1 MCGEGGLQVH
11 GGSAVSLLVE
21 HGQFVDPRYPVDT
34 FGATMARADELPDLP
49 WWSRTY
55 AGYRERFVEPYELTL
70 GGGRVVL
77 SLEQAPCVSAEHAR
91 AAKEGSDGSCTAS
104 TVWDAGIVLAA
115 MVYEQWMLSDGARRT
130 AEEDATDRSKRRC
143 LDLGSGTGIVGLAAA
158 ACGGFSQV
166 VLTDM
171 PSVVPLLEHN
181 VERNRSALVH
191 DGRCGLETVS
201 LRWDDAAELR
211 SVAALGPYELIVG
224 GDLLYRPQVVEPLLA
239 ALRALV
245 GRRTTVL
252 LAASLQHS
260 PETIDL
266 FVDAAATAGFAV
278 ERLGTRRKG
287 TKGTGT
293 GKLRDAGDGK
303 GFKAKKLCLEGPA
316 GASESGGSSSSS
328 SSMTRAQSSTY
339 RSMQYD
345 VDRVTA

>member
-1 MCGEGGLQVH
+1 M
-11 GGSAVSLLVE
+11 
-21 HGQFVDPRYPVDT
+21 
-34 FGATMARADELPDLP
+34 MARADELPDLP

-181 VERNRSALVH
+181 VERNRSALMH
-191 DGRCGLETVS
+191 DGRCGLETGGGGRTHATIRS
-201 LRWDDAAELR
+201 SGKQAAGIAAFLRR
-211 SVAALGPYELIVG
+211 Y
-224 GDLLYRPQVVEPLLA
+224 
-239 ALRALV
+239 
-245 GRRTTVL
+245 
-252 LAASLQHS
+252 
-260 PETIDL
+260 
-266 FVDAAATAGFAV
+266 
-278 ERLGTRRKG
+278 
-287 TKGTGT
+287 
-293 GKLRDAGDGK
+293 
-303 GFKAKKLCLEGPA
+303 
-316 GASESGGSSSSS
+316 
-328 SSMTRAQSSTY
+328 M
-339 RSMQYD
+339 
-345 VDRVTA
+345 

>member
-1 MCGEGGLQVH
+1 M
-11 GGSAVSLLVE
+11 
-21 HGQFVDPRYPVDT
+21 
-34 FGATMARADELPDLP
+34 ATEELPDLP

-55 AGYRERFVEPYELTL
+55 AGYRERFVAPYELTL

-91 AAKEGSDGSCTAS
+91 AAKAGSDGSCTAS

-115 MVYEQWMLSDGARRT
+115 MVYEQFMLIRA
-130 AEEDATDRSKRRC
+130 AEEDATDFSRRRC

-158 ACGGFSQV
+158 ASGGFSQV

-171 PSVVPLLEHN
+171 PSVVPLLERN
-181 VERNRSALVH
+181 VERNRSELVH
-191 DGRCGLETVS
+191 DGRCGLESVS

-245 GRRTTVL
+245 GRHTTVL

-278 ERLGTRRKG
+278 ERLGTGCQSADAQSDEVKLLRLTRRKG
-287 TKGTGT
+287 TKGTGSS
-293 GKLRDAGDGK
+293 KQRDAGVGK
-303 GFKAKKLCLEGPA
+303 GPKAKKLCLEGPA
-316 GASESGGSSSSS
+316 GASKSGGGSSSS
-328 SSMTRAQSSTY
+328 MPRA
-339 RSMQYD
+339 
-345 VDRVTA
+345 VDYVQ

>member
-1 MCGEGGLQVH
+1 M
-11 GGSAVSLLVE
+11 
-21 HGQFVDPRYPVDT
+21 
-34 FGATMARADELPDLP
+34 MARADELPDLP

-115 MVYEQWMLSDGARRT
+115 MVYEQWMLSDGARHT

-278 ERLGTRRKG
+278 ERLGTGCQSADAQSDEVKLLRLTRRKG
-287 TKGTGT
+287 TKGTGS

>member
-1 MCGEGGLQVH
+1 M
-11 GGSAVSLLVE
+11 
-21 HGQFVDPRYPVDT
+21 
-34 FGATMARADELPDLP
+34 MARADELPDLP

-278 ERLGTRRKG
+278 ERLGTGCQSADAQSDEVKLLRLTRRKG
-287 TKGTGT
+287 TKGTGS

-316 GASESGGSSSSS
+316 GASKSGGSSSSS

>member
-1 MCGEGGLQVH
+1 
-11 GGSAVSLLVE
+11 
-21 HGQFVDPRYPVDT
+21 
-34 FGATMARADELPDLP
+34 MARADELPDLP

-278 ERLGTRRKG
+278 ERLGTGCQSADAQSDEVKLLRLTRRKG
-287 TKGTGT
+287 TKGTGS

>member
-1 MCGEGGLQVH
+1 M
-11 GGSAVSLLVE
+11 
-21 HGQFVDPRYPVDT
+21 
-34 FGATMARADELPDLP
+34 MARADELPDLP

-278 ERLGTRRKG
+278 ERLGTGCQSADAQSDEVKLLRLTRRKG
-287 TKGTGT
+287 TKGTGS

>member
-1 MCGEGGLQVH
+1 MPDVSNLQV
-11 GGSAVSLLVE
+11 GDCKLQL
-21 HGQFVDPRYPVDT
+21 QCFT
-34 FGATMARADELPDLP
+34 KMATEELPDLP

-55 AGYRERFVEPYELTL
+55 AGYRERFVAPYELTL

-91 AAKEGSDGSCTAS
+91 AAKAGSDGSCTAS

-115 MVYEQWMLSDGARRT
+115 MVYEQFMLIRA
-130 AEEDATDRSKRRC
+130 AEEDATDCSRRRC

-158 ACGGFSQV
+158 ASGGFSQV

-171 PSVVPLLEHN
+171 PSVVPLLERN
-181 VERNRSALVH
+181 VERNRSELVH
-191 DGRCGLETVS
+191 DGRCGLESVS

-245 GRRTTVL
+245 GRHTTVL

-278 ERLGTRRKG
+278 EKLGTGCQSADAQSDEVKLLRLTRRKG
-287 TKGTGT
+287 TKGTGSS
-293 GKLRDAGDGK
+293 KQRDAGVSK
-303 GFKAKKLCLEGPA
+303 GPRAKKLCLEGPVKGPA
-316 GASESGGSSSSS
+316 GASKSGGGSSSS
-328 SSMTRAQSSTY
+328 MPRAADHVQ
-339 RSMQYD
+339 
-345 VDRVTA
+345 

>member
-1 MCGEGGLQVH
+1 
-11 GGSAVSLLVE
+11 
-21 HGQFVDPRYPVDT
+21 
-34 FGATMARADELPDLP
+34 MARAHELLPDLP

-278 ERLGTRRKG
+278 ERLGTGCQSADAQSDEVKLLRLTRRKG
-287 TKGTGT
+287 TKGTGS

>member
-1 MCGEGGLQVH
+1 M
-11 GGSAVSLLVE
+11 
-21 HGQFVDPRYPVDT
+21 
-34 FGATMARADELPDLP
+34 MARADELPDLP

-158 ACGGFSQV
+158 ACGGLSQV

-278 ERLGTRRKG
+278 ERLGTGCQSADAQSDEVKLLRLTRRKG
-287 TKGTGT
+287 TKVTGS

-345 VDRVTA
+345 VDRVTT

>member
-1 MCGEGGLQVH
+1 
-11 GGSAVSLLVE
+11 
-21 HGQFVDPRYPVDT
+21 
-34 FGATMARADELPDLP
+34 MARADELPDLP

-278 ERLGTRRKG
+278 ERLGTGCQSADAQSDEVKLLRLTRRKG
-287 TKGTGT
+287 TKGTG
-293 GKLRDAGDGK
+293 
-303 GFKAKKLCLEGPA
+303 
-316 GASESGGSSSSS
+316 SG
-328 SSMTRAQSSTY
+328 
-339 RSMQYD
+339 
-345 VDRVTA
+345 

>member
-1 MCGEGGLQVH
+1 
-11 GGSAVSLLVE
+11 
-21 HGQFVDPRYPVDT
+21 
-34 FGATMARADELPDLP
+34 MARADELPDLP

-278 ERLGTRRKG
+278 ERLGIGCQSADAQSDEVKLLRLTRRKG
-287 TKGTGT
+287 TKGTGS

>member
-1 MCGEGGLQVH
+1 
-11 GGSAVSLLVE
+11 
-21 HGQFVDPRYPVDT
+21 
-34 FGATMARADELPDLP
+34 MARADELPDLP

-278 ERLGTRRKG
+278 ERLGTGCQSADAQSDEVKLLRLTRRKG

>member
-1 MCGEGGLQVH
+1 M
-11 GGSAVSLLVE
+11 
-21 HGQFVDPRYPVDT
+21 
-34 FGATMARADELPDLP
+34 ATEELPDLP

-278 ERLGTRRKG
+278 ERLGTGCQSADAQSDEVKLLRLTRRKG